1 MEKGGEKQEED
12 FDIYQ
17 MITESK
23 KLRFEL
29 DRLKEKTNLVDDPM
43 FNQVNQKTIIN
54 LEEGDGD
61 EVDEKKEG
69 DVAYAQ
75 APKVNPSINSEN
87 KPGNDVV

>member
-61 EVDEKKEG
+61 EVDEKRRGMSLMRKH
-69 DVAYAQ
+69 
-75 APKVNPSINSEN
+75 PKSILR
-87 KPGNDVV
+87 